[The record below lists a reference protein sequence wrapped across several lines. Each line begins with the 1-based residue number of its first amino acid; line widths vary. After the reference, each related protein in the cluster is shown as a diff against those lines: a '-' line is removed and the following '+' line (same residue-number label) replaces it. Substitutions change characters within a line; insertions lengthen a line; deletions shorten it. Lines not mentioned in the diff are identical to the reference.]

1 MPKQYALVTGEPLT
15 EFEEFVLRFLQDM
28 AELNGTPKAVVGAV
42 VTDADEV
49 VTYYHKA
56 TMQDMMVAKSYLE
69 LDIQTDNILGNLP
82 WFVEQAR
89 REGLLGD
96 EYPED
101 GDYAEWYRF
110 DDTEEEEDEVT

>member
-1 MPKQYALVTGEPLT
+1 MPKQYQLLSSEPLT
-15 EFEEFVLRFLQDM
+15 EFDEFVLKFLHDM
-28 AELNGTPKAVVGAV
+28 ANLNGKPKSVVGAV

-49 VTYYHKA
+49 VTYYHNA

-96 EYPED
+96 EED
-101 GDYAEWYRF
+101 WDEE
-110 DDTEEEEDEVT
+110 EEEEDEVI